1 MSRHGQLIDGEY
13 KDDVYTLFSSYFDN
27 PIMKK
32 IRDVN
37 SHSMYGVKIHA
48 LLGIVSRYVIA
59 FCKQDVYP
67 IGNEVSLSN
76 LRWVSIQT
84 RTLDEN
90 YPVRTHTYIP
100 ARHYLTNEIN
110 LFKQDN
116 TKYSY
121 TVEEL
126 PLLVTLLP
134 SGKSQ
139 GMEYNSKGTLVT
151 ALETYNTIVN
161 FK

>member
-90 YPVRTHTYIP
+90 YPVHTHTYIP